1 MSKRVNPA
9 KCSGRWWGKQ
19 GVDASFFSPNHTRSN
34 WQELNSAVETGAE
47 RANIDLMK
55 LVFAF
60 AVWIAM
66 GVILG
71 TGILLAV
78 HGSPWLLIAAFI
90 GFVIAVGKIGCLAH

>member
-1 MSKRVNPA
+1 MNGLL
-9 KCSGRWWGKQ
+9 SGHERK
-19 GVDASFFSPNHTRSN
+19 
-34 WQELNSAVETGAE
+34 SAVETAAE
-47 RANIDLMK
+47 TANINFMK

-60 AVWIAM
+60 AVWMAM

-78 HGSPWLLIAAFI
+78 QGSPWLLIAAFI